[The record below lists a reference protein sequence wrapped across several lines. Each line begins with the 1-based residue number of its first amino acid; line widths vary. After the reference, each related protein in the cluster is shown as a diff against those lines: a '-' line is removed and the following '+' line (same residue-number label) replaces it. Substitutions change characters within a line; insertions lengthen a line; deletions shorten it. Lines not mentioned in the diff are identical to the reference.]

1 MEISLQGRSAI
12 VTGGSKGLGLAIATQ
27 FVASG
32 ANVLICARGKPALD
46 EAVKAI
52 SGGAGGAAGGNARGR
67 VIAAAGDVAKADDVK
82 HIHDEA
88 IKAFGKVDII
98 VNNAGVSRAGAFETL
113 TDERMQE
120 DLDQKLFAAIRMTRL
135 AWPQMKERKWGR
147 VINVLNIG
155 AKAPRAASAPTA
167 ISRAAGMALTK
178 ILAGEGAPHNV
189 LVNALLVGFIESDQH
204 VQAAARTNVPY
215 AEFLAQRGKTI
226 PLGRAGKAEE
236 FANIACFLAS
246 DAAGYITGTAIN
258 VDGGMAPVV

>member
-32 ANVLICARGKPALD
+32 ANIVICARGKPALD

-52 SGGAGGAAGGNARGR
+52 SAGGGSAGGNARGR
-67 VIAAAGDVAKADDVK
+67 VIAVAGDVAKADDVK
-82 HIHDEA
+82 RIHDEA
-88 IKAFGKVDII
+88 VQAFGKVDII

-120 DLDQKLFAAIRMTRL
+120 DLDQKLFAAIRLTRL
-135 AWPQMKERKWGR
+135 AWAQMKERKWGR

-155 AKAPRAASAPTA
+155 AKAPRASSAPTA

-178 ILAGEGAPHNV
+178 ILAGEGAPYNV